1 MTQHNNLTS
10 KSSASRVLY
19 ADVERWLRHLTPP
32 DNVRRVT
39 PFVDP
44 YSESYVEELAQFVE
58 SRMALASK
66 SSPSSDAV
74 GLAILTALNITDEYF
89 RARDHLT
96 NNSGNLT
103 ARAEALERMVD
114 QALAL
119 AE

>member
-1 MTQHNNLTS
+1 M
-10 KSSASRVLY
+10 
-19 ADVERWLRHLTPP
+19 ADVPVVHVEVHGQKYPIRTEL
-32 DNVRRVT
+32 
-39 PFVDP
+39 DP
-44 YSESYVEELAQFVE
+44 RYVEELAQFVE

-89 RARDHLT
+89 RARNSHTD
-96 NNSGNLT
+96 NSGSLA
-103 ARAEALERMVD
+103 ARTEALERMVD

>member
-1 MTQHNNLTS
+1 M
-10 KSSASRVLY
+10 
-19 ADVERWLRHLTPP
+19 ADVPVVHIEVHGQKYPIRTAL
-32 DNVRRVT
+32 
-39 PFVDP
+39 DP
-44 YSESYVEELAQFVE
+44 RYVEELAQFVE

-89 RARDHLT
+89 RARDNLT
-96 NNSGNLT
+96 NNSGHLT